1 MPRDVVDAK
10 GVWVYMEHHDG
21 EFENVSLEMLG
32 KAREL
37 ADELRE
43 ELVALILGKEVGKL
57 AKEAIARG
65 ADRVI
70 AAEHALLADYNT
82 DAFTKV
88 AAELILERMPSIFL
102 LGATHNGR
110 DLAGRLAV
118 RCDTGLTADVT
129 RLEIEEDTGHL
140 LSAVPGF
147 GGSILAIIK
156 CETSRPQ
163 MSTVRPGIFQALE
176 PDPTRKGE
184 VEKAPVTLTK
194 KDLRAR
200 LVERAV
206 GAGEDITGAER
217 MVVAGRGA
225 AGDMTPITELQNVIG
240 AALGVTRPLADEGLA
255 SRDHQIGSTGVTVKP
270 KLAIVAGVSG
280 AAQFT
285 SGIKDADVV
294 IAINNDPEAPIF
306 QYADYCIVDDLYKVL
321 PPLLE
326 ALKARG
332 VAS

>member
-1 MPRDVVDAK
+1 MPRDVPDAK
-10 GVWVYMEHHDG
+10 GVWVYMEHYDG
-21 EFENVSLEMLG
+21 AFEKVSLEMLG

-37 ADELRE
+37 ADQVKED
-43 ELVALILGKEVGKL
+43 LVALILGDEVEKL
-57 AKEAIARG
+57 AKEAIAHG
-65 ADRVI
+65 ADRVL
-70 AAEHALLADYNT
+70 AAEHDLLAQYNT
-82 DAFTKV
+82 DAYAKV

-156 CETSRPQ
+156 CENSRPQ
-163 MSTVRPGIFQALE
+163 MSTVRPGIFQALD
-176 PDPTRKGE
+176 PDPKRVGE
-184 VEKAPVTLTK
+184 EEVVAPTLAE
-194 KDLRAR
+194 KDLRSR
-200 LVERAV
+200 LIERSVE
-206 GAGEDITGAER
+206 AGEDITGSER

-225 AGDMTPITELQNVIG
+225 AGDMTPLTELQRILG

-255 SRDHQIGSTGVTVKP
+255 SRDHQVGSTGVTVKP

-280 AAQFT
+280 AAHFT
-285 SGIKDADVV
+285 AGIKDADVV
-294 IAINNDPEAPIF
+294 IAINSDPDAPIF
-306 QYADYCIVDDLYKVL
+306 EHADYCVVDDLYKVL
-321 PPLLE
+321 PPLLD
-326 ALKARG
+326 ALKAQG